1 MFIKKEQI
9 ENKFSRKSKLG
20 KEHKYLRTKTVLLF
34 RCDNCDETFSR
45 EAKTVDPR
53 RISNNFFHVCKN
65 CNPKSFAQKKGVER
79 RKVWDMHVSTDLPV
93 SKY

>member
-9 ENKFSRKSKLG
+9 QTKFFRKSKLG
-20 KEHKYLRTKTVLLF
+20 KEHEYSRTKTVLIF
-34 RCDNCDETFSR
+34 RCDSCDETFVR
-45 EAKTVDPR
+45 DARNIDPR

-65 CNPKSFAQKKGVER
+65 CDPKKFAQKKSVER

-93 SKY
+93 RKY